1 MKRRIASGV
10 VALLLAAAGHATD
23 APDRTLGESA
33 KGIFEKIEKDWAN
46 ALVNADRA
54 GLDRYEAPEY
64 TLVTATGAT
73 LTKAQSD
80 GELLNGNQ
88 HFDALEISGIEV
100 YRSGNLAVVTGHA
113 RSREKYRGQDNSGD
127 YEFIDVFARRHGRWL
142 AVRAQLTR
150 IAPTDR

>member
-10 VALLLAAAGHATD
+10 VALLLAGTGHATD
-23 APDRTLGESA
+23 ATDRTLGESA
-33 KGIFEKIEKDWAN
+33 KEIFEKIEKDWAN
-46 ALVNADRA
+46 ALVNADKA
-54 GLDRYEAPEY
+54 GLDRYEAPQY
-64 TLVTATGAT
+64 SLVTATGVT

-113 RSREKYRGQDNSGD
+113 RSKEKYRGQDNSGD
-127 YEFIDVFARRHGRWL
+127 YEFIDVFTRRHGRWL

-150 IAPTDR
+150 IASTDR

>member
-1 MKRRIASGV
+1 MKRRIAPGV
-10 VALLLAAAGHATD
+10 IALLLAAAGHATD
-23 APDRTLGESA
+23 ATDGLRESA
-33 KGIFEKIEKDWAN
+33 KRIFEKIEKDWAN
-46 ALVNADRA
+46 ALVNADKA
-54 GLDRYEAPEY
+54 GLDYYEAPQY
-64 TLVTATGAT
+64 SLVTATGVT

-113 RSREKYRGQDNSGD
+113 KSKEQYRGQDNSGD
-127 YEFIDVFARRHGRWL
+127 YEFVDVFTRRHGRWL

-150 IAPTDR
+150 IASTDR

>member
-1 MKRRIASGV
+1 MKRRIALGV
-10 VALLLAAAGHATD
+10 VALVLASTGNAAG
-23 APDRTLGESA
+23 SA
-33 KGIFEKIEKDWAN
+33 AGTPGKCANRIFEQIEQGWAN
-46 ALVNADRA
+46 VLLKPDKT

-88 HFDALEISGIEV
+88 HFDALEISDVEA
-100 YRSGNLAVVTGHA
+100 RCSGNLAVVTGHA
-113 RSREKYRGQDNSGD
+113 KSNEKYKSQDNSGD
-127 YEFIDVFARRHGRWL
+127 YEFIDVFARRHGRWM

-150 IAPTDR
+150 IVPLGR

>member
-10 VALLLAAAGHATD
+10 VALLLAGTGHATD
-23 APDRTLGESA
+23 ATDRTLGESA
-33 KGIFEKIEKDWAN
+33 KEIFEQIEKDWAN
-46 ALVNADRA
+46 ALVNADKA

-64 TLVTATGAT
+64 TLVTATGVT

-88 HFDALEISGIEV
+88 HFTALEISGIEV

-113 RSREKYRGQDNSGD
+113 RSKEQYRGQDNSGD
-127 YEFIDVFARRHGRWL
+127 YEFVDVFTRRHGRWL

-150 IAPTDR
+150 IAPMDR